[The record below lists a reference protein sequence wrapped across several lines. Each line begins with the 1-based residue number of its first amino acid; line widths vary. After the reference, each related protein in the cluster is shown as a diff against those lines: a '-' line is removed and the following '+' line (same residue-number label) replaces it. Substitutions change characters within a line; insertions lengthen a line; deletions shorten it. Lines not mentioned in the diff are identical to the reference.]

1 MLPSKHCELQLCVLG
16 SSLSDG
22 AALQGSGVR
31 LVDITS
37 LTLLRCASHFYFAK
51 HLQKLSVT
59 DVLARTLRKGAAK
72 CEMHCDLQNSGNQ
85 ITI

>member
-1 MLPSKHCELQLCVLG
+1 MRPLKLGEPQLWVLG
-16 SSLSDG
+16 SLPSDG
-22 AALQGSGVR
+22 ATLQGSGVW
-31 LVDITS
+31 LVNVAS
-37 LTLLRCASHFYFAK
+37 LTLLQFAFRFDMVK
-51 HLQKLSVT
+51 NRQKLSVT